1 MGIDN
6 ADGGGGGDDISVDVS
21 IGVSAAVGDVGIAGD
36 GKENVHKVDVS
47 AVQVQ
52 MERM

>member
-21 IGVSAAVGDVGIAGD
+21 IGVSAAVGDVGIARD
-36 GKENVHKVDVS
+36 GKEDVHKVDVS

-52 MERM
+52 MEWM